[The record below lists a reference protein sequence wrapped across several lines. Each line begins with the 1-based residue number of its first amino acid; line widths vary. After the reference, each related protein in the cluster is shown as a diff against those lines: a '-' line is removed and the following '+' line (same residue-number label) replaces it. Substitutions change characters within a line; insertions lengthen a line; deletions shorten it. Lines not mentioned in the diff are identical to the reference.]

1 MDLYKLL
8 TIDGVEIT
16 EHGRTLKVDE
26 EIAANDIDLASGH
39 RRRYYSKNKQKF
51 SINWKYLPSVQ
62 SVTVDGRVGQSY
74 LSNLVNTRASV
85 TVGIELAPGE
95 GYTEYECFI
104 DSYSEKLIR
113 RHLPTKCSYYDVEIS
128 LVAV

>member
-8 TIDGVEIT
+8 TIDGTEVT
-16 EHGRTLKVDE
+16 EHGRTLKIDE

-51 SINWKYLPSVQ
+51 SINWKYLPDVQ
-62 SVTVDGRVGQSY
+62 NITIDGRGGRSY

-85 TVGIELAPGE
+85 TVGVELIPGE
-95 GYTEYECFI
+95 GFTEYECFI
-104 DSYSEKLIR
+104 ESYSEKLIR
-113 RHLPTKCSYYDVEIS
+113 RHLPTKCSYYDIELS
-128 LVAV
+128 LVEV